1 MAAAVANENIR
12 ILESEG
18 VVERVHNHIGPH
30 LKDLWDSLV
39 DHPLVG
45 EAKVT
50 GMMGST
56 ALTPNKETRAAFYG
70 QARSVGL
77 IYREKCFDANLIM
90 RAVGDRMVISPPLI
104 ITKKEL
110 AMLIEGCCCSR

>member
-18 VVERVHNHIGPH
+18 VVERVHNHIGPY
-30 LKDLWDSLV
+30 LRDLWDSLV
-39 DHPLVG
+39 DHPLIG
-45 EAKVT
+45 EVKVI

-56 ALTPNKETRAAFYG
+56 ALTPNKETRATFYG

-104 ITKKEL
+104 ITKKRVSDAYRGL
-110 AMLIEGCCCSR
+110 LLL